1 MKLYEECIKKVVELL
16 EPFKA
21 KSYDLSAF
29 ENWPDEGKNQM
40 IFQSDM
46 AYELGGGTH
55 AALSGIIVTESREWV
70 PCDEVLLYGQ
80 DINEL
85 KTDTAYARIAIVRIG
100 NSEHLDSNSLHQ
112 LIRRIDYTRY
122 HINPKGYMMRISAMN
137 RREPVRIG
145 KAEIKDG
152 LSFGSAGT
160 LFLKSYHKHPE
171 VEAVKLIYVTLPEF
185 PYGEV
190 DKWLQ
195 KSEDITKT
203 LDHLAKKVQMD
214 CHACSLKEVCEEVET
229 MYAKD
234 KK

>member
-1 MKLYEECIKKVVELL
+1 MKLYDECIQKISELL
-16 EPFKA
+16 EPFPSK
-21 KSYDLSAF
+21 KYDLTTC

-46 AYELGGGTH
+46 AYELGGGTQ
-55 AALSGIIVTESREWV
+55 AALSGIVVTDSKEWV
-70 PCDEVLLYGQ
+70 PCDEVVLYGQ
-80 DINEL
+80 DVGEL
-85 KTDTAYARIAIVRIG
+85 KEDTAYARIALVRVG
-100 NSEHLDSNSLHQ
+100 STEHLDSNGLHQ

-145 KAEIKDG
+145 KAELKEG
-152 LSFGSAGT
+152 LSFGKVGT
-160 LFLKSYHKHPE
+160 LFLEAYHKHKE
-171 VEAVKLIYVTLPEF
+171 VEAVKLIFVTLPEF
-185 PYGEV
+185 SYGEV
-190 DKWLQ
+190 DRWLQ

-214 CHACSLKEVCEEVET
+214 CHACSLREVCEEVEAL
-229 MYAKD
+229 YE